1 MRFGFFIL
9 LLCGAAIAQAPVY
22 KAAPVGTLKQ
32 VMRGVVLPN
41 SDILFSVAQ
50 TAPKNDKEWGVVQ
63 DSAIAISEA
72 AALISMPGRL
82 LSNGQK
88 VPLERADWVKFTK
101 ELVDA
106 GAASYKAAQSKNQD
120 VVTLSLDRLSA
131 ACDSCHEVYR
141 DKH

>member
-1 MRFGFFIL
+1 MRFGILL

-22 KAAPVGTLKQ
+22 KPAPVGTLKQ
-32 VMRGVVLPN
+32 VMRGVLLPN
-41 SDILFSVAQ
+41 SDIVFSVSQ
-50 TAPKNDKEWGVVQ
+50 TPPKNDKEWAVVQ

-88 VPLERADWVKFTK
+88 VPLERPDWIKFTK

-120 VVTLSLDRLSA
+120 VVVVSLDRLSN

>member
-1 MRFGFFIL
+1 MRFAFFL
-9 LLCGAAIAQAPVY
+9 FLCGAAIAQAPAY
-22 KAAPVGTLKQ
+22 KPAPIGTLKQ
-32 VMRGVVLPN
+32 VMRGVLLPN
-41 SDILFSVAQ
+41 SDIVFSVAQ
-50 TAPKNDKEWGVVQ
+50 AAPKNDKEWAVVQ

-88 VPLERADWVKFTK
+88 VPLERADWIKFTQ

-106 GAASYKAAQSKNQD
+106 GSASYKAAQSKNQD
-120 VVTLSLDRLSA
+120 VTTLSLDRLSN
-131 ACDSCHEVYR
+131 ACDACHAVYR

>member
-1 MRFGFFIL
+1 MRFGFIL
-9 LLCGAAIAQAPVY
+9 LLCGAAVAQAPVY
-22 KAAPVGTLKQ
+22 KPAPVGTLKQ

-50 TAPKNDKEWGVVQ
+50 TPPKNEKEWAVVQ
-63 DSAIAISEA
+63 DSAIALSES

-82 LSNGQK
+82 LSNGQN
-88 VPLERADWVKFTK
+88 VPLERADWAKFTK

-120 VVTLSLDRLSA
+120 VVIVSLDRLGN
-131 ACDSCHEVYR
+131 ACDRCHEVYR

>member
-1 MRFGFFIL
+1 MRFGFIL
-9 LLCGAAIAQAPVY
+9 LLCGAAVAQAPVY
-22 KAAPVGTLKQ
+22 KPAPIGTLKQ
-32 VMRGVVLPN
+32 VMRGVLLPN

-50 TAPKNDKEWGVVQ
+50 TVPKNDKEWAVVQ
-63 DSAIAISEA
+63 DSAIALSES

-88 VPLERADWVKFTK
+88 VPLERADWIKFTQ

-106 GAASYKAAQSKNQD
+106 GNASYKAAQSKNQD
-120 VVTLSLDRLSA
+120 VMTVSLDRLSA